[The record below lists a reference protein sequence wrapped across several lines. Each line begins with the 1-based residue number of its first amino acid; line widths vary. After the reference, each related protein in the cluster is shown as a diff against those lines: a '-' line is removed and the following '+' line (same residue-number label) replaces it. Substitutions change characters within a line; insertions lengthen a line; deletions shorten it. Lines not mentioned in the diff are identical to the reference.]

1 MSEHFFRILTIRIS
15 LLLVLALSLISS
27 PMLFETL
34 AFATPTARGILG
46 ILSMAFLILGS
57 SKIEKTDLLIL
68 FFVFLNFI
76 IVFFWKSKINNVL
89 SYLSIILIYFL
100 LFRVLKANELYRK
113 IFFKMWIQIGY
124 FVSITAIILFILNQ
138 FFPVERDFF
147 HIESLFSLSP
157 NNFKFHLLG
166 ITLDKIY
173 GPFTLTRV
181 YGYFIEPQYIGFF
194 FTMNLLLASY
204 SGRFAYKRVWV
215 MLNLLAGAVTFS
227 TTFFLALIPISVIAF
242 TNLPF
247 RVLFYSIILLIVFIF
262 TIEYESIRNA
272 QILDFT
278 SFADREV
285 RIKSAVKVLS
295 NATDENLFFGHG
307 VGFQNLYGGPAFSA
321 GFFIAL
327 IERGILG
334 LTFLFILMFSSL
346 RKKIDAFIIFL
357 LYLFAAPLYVNYL
370 FWICLLAIWVAD
382 KRNEE
387 MKLNRKKILV

>member
-1 MSEHFFRILTIRIS
+1 
-15 LLLVLALSLISS
+15 
-27 PMLFETL
+27 MLFETL

-76 IVFFWKSKINNVL
+76 IEFFWKSKINNVL
-89 SYLSIILIYFL
+89 SYLSIILIFFL
-100 LFRVLKANELYRK
+100 LFRALKANELYRK

-124 FVSITAIILFILNQ
+124 FVSIAAIILFTLNQ
-138 FFPVERDFF
+138 FFPLERDFF

-194 FTMNLLLASY
+194 FTMNLLLACY

-215 MLNLLAGAVTFS
+215 MLNLLAGAVTFQLL
-227 TTFFLALIPISVIAF
+227 FLALIPISVIAF
-242 TNLPF
+242 SNLPF
-247 RVLFYSIILLIVFIF
+247 RVLFYSIILSIVFIF

-272 QILDFT
+272 QRYLT
-278 SFADREV
+278 
-285 RIKSAVKVLS
+285 LP
-295 NATDENLFFGHG
+295 L
-307 VGFQNLYGGPAFSA
+307 L
-321 GFFIAL
+321 L
-327 IERGILG
+327 IEK
-334 LTFLFILMFSSL
+334 F
-346 RKKIDAFIIFL
+346 
-357 LYLFAAPLYVNYL
+357 V
-370 FWICLLAIWVAD
+370 
-382 KRNEE
+382 
-387 MKLNRKKILV
+387 